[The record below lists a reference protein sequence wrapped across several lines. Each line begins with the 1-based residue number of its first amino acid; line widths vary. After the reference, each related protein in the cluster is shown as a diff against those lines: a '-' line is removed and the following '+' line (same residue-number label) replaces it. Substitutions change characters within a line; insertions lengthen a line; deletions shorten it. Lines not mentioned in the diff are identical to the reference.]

1 MNTSTKPKVLYL
13 DDIQE
18 NLDSFLANFRRD
30 FDVFVTN
37 NPIDAYH
44 IIDQNEIEIVVT
56 DQRMPGMSGVEF
68 LETVARDYPHVQR
81 ILLSGYSD
89 FISAVEAVNKG
100 KVYRII
106 AKPLNVNEI
115 KDLLHEAWSSFKMAI
130 EKDRM
135 IAQLEKQNKQFE
147 FMLRQKLLS

>member
-115 KDLLHEAWSSFKMAI
+115 KDLLQEAWNSFKMAI

>member
-13 DDIQE
+13 DDVQE
-18 NLDSFLANFRRD
+18 NLDSFNANFRRD
-30 FDVFVTN
+30 FDIVVTN
-37 NPIDAYH
+37 NPIEAYH
-44 IIDQNEIEIVVT
+44 IIDKEQIEIVVT

-81 ILLSGYSD
+81 ILLSGHSD

-106 AKPLNVNEI
+106 AKPLNVQEI
-115 KDLLHEAWSSFKMAI
+115 KDLIHEAWSSIKTSL
-130 EKDRM
+130 EKDRI
-135 IAQLEKQNKQFE
+135 IAQLERQNKQFE